1 MAKTVELWKGY
12 EVEINEQLLDDF
24 DYQQELAEAQRTN
37 DLPTFISMFFAVVG
51 GAKTYNDVREHITE
65 EKGYFSTDSMLEIV
79 TKIGE
84 AFPKAGN
91 RAPKHS
97 WQTLK

>member
-65 EKGYFSTDSMLEIV
+65 EKGYLSLIH
-79 TKIGE
+79 I
-84 AFPKAGN
+84 
-91 RAPKHS
+91 
-97 WQTLK
+97 